1 MSELGLALLL
11 TACGFLLY
19 AYALYPLCVLALARL
34 RPRPVERRDWLPS
47 ISLIITAHNEEAHI
61 ASKLDNAL
69 SLDYP
74 PGSLEVMVASDGST
88 DRTHAIVESYG
99 GRGVRLC
106 ATPGRAGKTAAT
118 QNAVRGARGELLVF
132 SDATGM
138 YNREALRR
146 LAAAAAAP
154 GVGCVS
160 GRVEYVYG
168 DSALARGFRWYQRAE
183 KALRRAESACGTLTS
198 VSGSIHAV
206 RRDLFPPADPH
217 QNYDLI
223 VPLAVAHRG
232 LRSVYEDG
240 AVSTETA
247 RVRAR
252 DEFRARV
259 RASIQALSYLQELR
273 RLGWA
278 RRSPFY
284 LWAALSHKLLRWLTP
299 IWLLL
304 LLAGHLALAAGGALP
319 PWTLAPHLGVYL
331 LALMGAVL
339 QPGRGGRWLAGPTLL
354 GAVCA
359 GFLVGIVAF
368 ASGRRAA
375 AWETSR

>member
-1 MSELGLALLL
+1 
-11 TACGFLLY
+11 
-19 AYALYPLCVLALARL
+19 
-34 RPRPVERRDWLPS
+34 
-47 ISLIITAHNEEAHI
+47 
-61 ASKLDNAL
+61 
-69 SLDYP
+69 
-74 PGSLEVMVASDGST
+74 
-88 DRTHAIVESYG
+88 
-99 GRGVRLC
+99 
-106 ATPGRAGKTAAT
+106 
-118 QNAVRGARGELLVF
+118 
-132 SDATGM
+132 
-138 YNREALRR
+138 
-146 LAAAAAAP
+146 
-154 GVGCVS
+154 VS

-183 KALRRAESACGTLTS
+183 KALRRAESLSGTLTS
-198 VSGSIHAV
+198 VSGSIHAL
-206 RRDLFPPADPH
+206 RRELFPHTEPH

-223 VPLAVAHRG
+223 VPLAVAHQG

-247 RVRAR
+247 RSRPG

-273 RLGWA
+273 RLAWA

-284 LWAALSHKLLRWLTP
+284 LWAAISHKMLRWLTP
-299 IWLLL
+299 VWLLL
-304 LLAGHLALAAGGALP
+304 LLAGHLALALRGAVW
-319 PWTLAPHLGVYL
+319 PWSLAPHFGVYL
-331 LALMGAVL
+331 LALLGIVMR
-339 QPGRGGRWLAGPTLL
+339 QGRASRWLAGPTIL